1 MRAFIF
7 IYAFW
12 LWCTPLAH
20 ADLYQWTDTDGVIHV
35 VGEASDVPDA
45 YREKLKVYR
54 TTHAPATE
62 TRSATPLSPS
72 RTYAEK
78 SQGAFAQ
85 KIALDLGLIKSTAE
99 DAFGPLSGAGIQP
112 AGGWRASDPLT
123 PEAQYEV
130 LAAARRAADAQR
142 LTLSADG
149 AEAVVRQAATSF
161 LPPPPS
167 AQAAAPPPDSHDNED
182 PGYEE
187 PVVIIEQPPPQVIE
201 VVRDPV
207 YIPLPVIVGYPRF
220 PSSSHRRHHGRPS
233 HHDHPAHHDQPAPA
247 PAPLTGPFTP
257 NPVGGPT
264 HLPFGTSHM
273 PFGASHMPFGSSQ
286 AR

>member
-7 IYAFW
+7 TMCAFW
-12 LWCTPLAH
+12 LWCTPVAH
-20 ADLYQWTDTDGVIHV
+20 ADLYQWTDADGVIHV

-54 TTHAPATE
+54 TTRSLAAETPA
-62 TRSATPLSPS
+62 ATPLSPS

-99 DAFGPLSGAGIQP
+99 DALGPLSGAGIQP
-112 AGGWRASDPLT
+112 AGGWRAGDPLT
-123 PEAQYEV
+123 PTAHYEV

-161 LPPPPS
+161 LPPP
-167 AQAAAPPPDSHDNED
+167 QTAPAPEPQYSED
-182 PGYEE
+182 PVYEE
-187 PVVIIEQPPPQVIE
+187 PEVIIEQPPPQIIE

-207 YIPLPVIVGYPRF
+207 YVPVPVIVGHPRF
-220 PSSSHRRHHGRPS
+220 PSHSSHPPHHGTLS
-233 HHDHPAHHDQPAPA
+233 HHDQPAPA

-257 NPVGGPT
+257 NPAGGPT
-264 HLPFGTSHM
+264 YLPFGTSHM
-273 PFGASHMPFGSSQ
+273 PFGSTH
-286 AR
+286 R